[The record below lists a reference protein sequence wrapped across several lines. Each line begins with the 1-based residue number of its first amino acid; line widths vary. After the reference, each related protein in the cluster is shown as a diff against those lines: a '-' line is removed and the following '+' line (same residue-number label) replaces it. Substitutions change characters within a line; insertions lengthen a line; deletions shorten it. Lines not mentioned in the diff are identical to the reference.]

1 MNTRISAIV
10 IALLVIASVLF
21 MARDRASAPEAS
33 LSPTPEPNIVV
44 TSPRAGD
51 LVSNPF
57 TVTGRARV
65 FENTFSYRLLG
76 ANNEVLFEYFGT
88 ADAPDIGQFGDFEVK
103 VPIPSGAPADLTLQV
118 FEYSAKDGSIVN
130 LVSVPVRVKDT
141 TTTTFQ
147 VFFQHEQKQKA
158 SDPQLLSCDIVFPVS
173 RTVFKTSE
181 VAYLALQELL
191 SGVRPA
197 EAAQGFSS
205 TIPKHVGVNRIAI
218 SNGIASVDFSNDMG
232 GGSCAVTARR
242 AQLEKT
248 LKQFPTVKQTVFSVF
263 GGTENILQ
271 P

>member
-1 MNTRISAIV
+1 MNMRISAIV

-51 LVSNPF
+51 LVGNPI

-65 FENTFSYRLLG
+65 FENTFNYRLLG

-88 ADAPDIGQFGDFEVK
+88 ADAPDTGYFGDFAVK
-103 VPIPSGAPADLTLQV
+103 IPIPSGAPADLTVQV

-147 VFFQHEQKQKA
+147 VFFQNEQKQKV
-158 SDPQLLSCDIVFPVS
+158 SDPQMLSCEPVFPVS

-181 VAYLALQELL
+181 VAYLALNELL
-191 SGVRPA
+191 SGVRSN
-197 EAAQGFSS
+197 ETTQGFSS
-205 TIPKHVGVNRIAI
+205 ALPEHVGVNRIAI
-218 SNGIASVDFSNDMG
+218 SNGTASVDFSNDMS

-248 LKQFPTVKQTVFSVF
+248 LTQFPSVKRTAFSAFGQTESV
-263 GGTENILQ
+263 LQ